1 MPEEARKSGVLSS
14 VLSAVVPFLLIFGV
28 VGGFLGS
35 GIGELS
41 TGEDVA
47 VTEISGCT
55 SEGSAVNGQTPYCSG
70 KWRFAD
76 GRTGGGRILGE
87 DISAGDT
94 VFAGDGFAYRSRSP
108 LIRKISAGGALG
120 LLLVGMVIVGVVLYR
135 LDAGKRRREGPRE

>member
-1 MPEEARKSGVLSS
+1 MLSTVL
-14 VLSAVVPFLLIFGV
+14 PFLLIFGV
-28 VGGFLGS
+28 VWGFLGS
-35 GIGELS
+35 DIGELS
-41 TGEDVA
+41 TGEDVT

-94 VFAGDGFAYRSRSP
+94 VFAGDGFAHRSRSP
-108 LIRKISAGGALG
+108 LIWKVSAGGALG
-120 LLLVGMVIVGVVLYR
+120 LFLVGMVIVGVVLYR
-135 LDAGKRRREGPRE
+135 LDVGKRRGEGPRE